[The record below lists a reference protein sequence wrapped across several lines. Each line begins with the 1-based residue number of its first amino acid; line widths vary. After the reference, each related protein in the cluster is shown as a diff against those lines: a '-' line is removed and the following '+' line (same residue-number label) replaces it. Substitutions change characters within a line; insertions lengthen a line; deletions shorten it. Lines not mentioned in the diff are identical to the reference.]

1 MDNAGRRNIHA
12 LAACGETGMDCQA
25 PSPDEDDRNGLSKIV
40 GGSGSEILRRV
51 PPKLSRIGMQRPA
64 FPHDAPSA
72 RGVSHLR
79 PGIRDGGP
87 SLSAVLDDLH
97 QTTSRRVRTLVR
109 AGTASFFL
117 MVAGPYEAVWSRV
130 DETVAELRSRRA
142 EE

>member
-1 MDNAGRRNIHA
+1 
-12 LAACGETGMDCQA
+12 
-25 PSPDEDDRNGLSKIV
+25 
-40 GGSGSEILRRV
+40 
-51 PPKLSRIGMQRPA
+51 MQRPA

-79 PGIRDGGP
+79 PGIRGGGP